1 MSRSALYNQTN
12 TNKQRTAAAQ
22 VLIQTSVADG
32 LARTLKGDIK
42 TVGNPNTYNLNQML
56 HNNLTESQYFLKLC
70 SKVPDIK
77 TLIDEIYYKI
87 DSVEPWSAGSKTT
100 PSSAFCCLM
109 RLFLMRCSD
118 KQMHSMLN
126 HVDSPYIRC
135 IGFLYL
141 RHATEPDKLWG
152 WFKPYVYDTEE
163 FSPTA
168 NKKLTITIG
177 DYVRSLVNDIDYYGT
192 ILPRLPVM
200 LQREM
205 KVKMLQ
211 EKESFD
217 RR

>member
-1 MSRSALYNQTN
+1 
-12 TNKQRTAAAQ
+12 
-22 VLIQTSVADG
+22 
-32 LARTLKGDIK
+32 
-42 TVGNPNTYNLNQML
+42 
-56 HNNLTESQYFLKLC
+56 
-70 SKVPDIK
+70 
-77 TLIDEIYYKI
+77 
-87 DSVEPWSAGSKTT
+87 
-100 PSSAFCCLM
+100 
-109 RLFLMRCSD
+109 
-118 KQMHSMLN
+118 MHSMLN

-141 RHATEPDKLWG
+141 RYATEPDKLWG